1 MHHIMGNYLL
11 LLARMLMDTI
21 RKNTEIII
29 NESFNTFHDG
39 YFQMQ
44 LFSNTIL
51 AILDKI
57 MDMNTGKFK
66 KLCEI

>member
-1 MHHIMGNYLL
+1 MHHIIGNNLL
-11 LLARMLMDTI
+11 SLAWMLMDTI
-21 RKNTEIII
+21 RQNAKVII
-29 NESFNTFHDG
+29 NESFNTFNDG

-57 MDMNTGKFK
+57 METM
-66 KLCEI
+66 

>member
-1 MHHIMGNYLL
+1 M
-11 LLARMLMDTI
+11 
-21 RKNTEIII
+21 
-29 NESFNTFHDG
+29 NESFNTFIDE

>member
-1 MHHIMGNYLL
+1 
-11 LLARMLMDTI
+11 MLMDTI
-21 RKNTEIII
+21 RKNTKIII

>member
-1 MHHIMGNYLL
+1 M
-11 LLARMLMDTI
+11 
-21 RKNTEIII
+21 
-29 NESFNTFHDG
+29 NESFNTFIDG

>member
-1 MHHIMGNYLL
+1 
-11 LLARMLMDTI
+11 MLMDTI
-21 RKNTEIII
+21 RQKTKNII
-29 NESFNTFHDG
+29 NESFNTFNDG

-57 MDMNTGKFK
+57 METM
-66 KLCEI
+66 

>member
-1 MHHIMGNYLL
+1 M
-11 LLARMLMDTI
+11 
-21 RKNTEIII
+21 E
-29 NESFNTFHDG
+29 
-39 YFQMQ
+39 

-66 KLCEI
+66 KLCKIWMQKLNRKFINIKPGINDL

>member
-1 MHHIMGNYLL
+1 MHHIIGNYLL
-11 LLARMLMDTI
+11 SLAWMLMDTI
-21 RKNTEIII
+21 RQNAKVII
-29 NESFNTFHDG
+29 NESFNTFNDG

-57 MDMNTGKFK
+57 METM
-66 KLCEI
+66 